1 MPKVSRK
8 RTELHTSSAKLQK
21 RQFSVQDNA
30 VEHVNIGEASDVSV
44 SRRHT
49 TFLPIPDDLTKG
61 NDILHALST
70 PKTHAPVVTK
80 KERQQLK
87 REAFLQKLSAE
98 LSPYSKSH
106 ARRQKRKAKEEI
118 AGGLNDLKVVITEL
132 EPDNQ
137 PDEDGTSTNPKTSLK
152 PGKIG
157 EGKHLPLS
165 AGQRKRA
172 LKLEQMRQPLVLSNP
187 AFASNPFQ
195 AIRTH
200 AQNTLVKHEVQ
211 NE

>member
-8 RTELHTSSAKLQK
+8 RTELHTSSVKLQ
-21 RQFSVQDNA
+21 SVQDNA
-30 VEHVNIGEASDVSV
+30 VEHVNIGEASDVS
-44 SRRHT
+44 
-49 TFLPIPDDLTKG
+49 G
-61 NDILHALST
+61 NDILHALSA
-70 PKTHAPVVTK
+70 PKPHAPVVTK

-137 PDEDGTSTNPKTSLK
+137 PDTGDEDGSSTNPKTSLK

-165 AGQRKRA
+165 VGQRKRA
-172 LKLEQMRQPLVLSNP
+172 LKLEQMRQPLVLSDP